1 MIHISNS
8 MAEEILIVLGD
19 LRRIAF
25 DKQDNRSINMHRR
38 ARLIETYL
46 YKKRNEEEK
55 KKRNIYA
62 ARL

>member
-19 LRRIAF
+19 LRRMAF
-25 DKQDNRSINMHRR
+25 GKQDNRSINMRRR